1 MAKMAG
7 LGASLFLTKRL
18 FNKNFHL
25 AVPHVNIL
33 SSNQI
38 LVLLSVI
45 NLLVLVDWFFLVRSV
60 DFLPTGI

>member
-7 LGASLFLTKRL
+7 LSVSTFLTKRL
-18 FNKNFHL
+18 FNKNFCLH
-25 AVPHVNIL
+25 APRVNIL
-33 SSNQI
+33 SLYQI

-45 NLLVLVDWFFLVRSV
+45 NLLVLVDWFLLVRSV

>member
-7 LGASLFLTKRL
+7 LSVSTFLMKRL
-18 FNKNFHL
+18 FNKNFRL
-25 AVPHVNIL
+25 PAPRVNIL
-33 SSNQI
+33 SLYQI

-45 NLLVLVDWFFLVRSV
+45 NLLVLVDWFLLVRSV

>member
-7 LGASLFLTKRL
+7 LSVSTFLTKRL
-18 FNKNFHL
+18 FNKNFRLH
-25 AVPHVNIL
+25 APRVNIL
-33 SSNQI
+33 SLYQI

-45 NLLVLVDWFFLVRSV
+45 NLLVLVDWFLLVRSV